1 MANTFELIAS
11 YTVTSGG
18 TVGAVDFTSIPSTFT
33 DLCVKWTTRSDNA
46 NLFGVD
52 YVYFNGSQTSY
63 ATSRVIEG
71 TGSGASSYTQS
82 TVYGA
87 NLDSVGNSST
97 ANTFAN
103 SELYIPNYAGSGS
116 KSFSI
121 DAVGENNGAT
131 AYSQLIAGLWSSSS
145 AINRITF
152 STSGTS
158 LTGQPSVKYMQ
169 NSTFYLYG
177 VKNA

>member
-11 YTVTSGG
+11 STVGSGG
-18 TVGAVDFTSIPSTFT
+18 VAAVDFTSIPSTFT
-33 DLCVKWTTRSDNA
+33 DLCVKWSARTDNS
-46 NLFGVD
+46 NIFGYN
-52 YVYFNGSQTSY
+52 YVYLNGAQTSY
-63 ATSRVIEG
+63 TAARVIEG
-71 TGSGASSYTQS
+71 TGSGVSSYTQA
-82 TVYGA
+82 TTCAA

-97 ANTFAN
+97 GSTFEN
-103 SELYIPNYAGSGS
+103 SEMYIPNYAGSNN

-121 DAVGENNGAT
+121 DAVGENNATT

-152 STSGTS
+152 STSATS
-158 LTGQPSVKYMQ
+158 LTGGSPKFMQ
-169 NSTFYLYG
+169 YSTFYVYG